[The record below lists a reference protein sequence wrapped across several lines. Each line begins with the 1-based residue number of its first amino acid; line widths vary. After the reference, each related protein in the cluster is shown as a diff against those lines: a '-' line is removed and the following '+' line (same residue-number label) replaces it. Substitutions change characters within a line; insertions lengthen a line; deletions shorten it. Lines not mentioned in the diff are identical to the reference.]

1 MFLLLVGHDWSDLA
15 AAAATETT
23 VILEENLL
31 DMCIG
36 HEGNAIDKCYGLNIC
51 LHSHLCAEVLTLSTS
66 GCVYICKQKL

>member
-1 MFLLLVGHDWSDLA
+1 MMFLLLWLTSLSMTLSRVGHDWSDLA

-36 HEGNAIDKCYGLNIC
+36 HEGNAFDKCYGLNIC
-51 LHSHLCAEVLTLSTS
+51 LHPIYVL
-66 GCVYICKQKL
+66 KF